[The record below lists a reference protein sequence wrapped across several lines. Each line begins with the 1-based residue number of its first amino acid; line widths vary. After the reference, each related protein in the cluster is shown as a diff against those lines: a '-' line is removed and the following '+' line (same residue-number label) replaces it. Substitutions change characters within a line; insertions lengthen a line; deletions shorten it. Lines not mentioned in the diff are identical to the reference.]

1 MKNLT
6 LLLVALLFIA
16 GCAKVQETENEPVN
30 KWNGY
35 ALLKSGEI
43 VHTLW
48 AGQHIDVGTVTYGI
62 DDNANFYV
70 TYDCTPSGWLISETH
85 MFAGDKKDMPVNKP
99 GMPKIGK
106 FPNKGTHPNV
116 SVVTYTVPL
125 SELPP
130 YEEPGFV
137 VATHAVVNN
146 PDGGNETAWGEGD
159 FVFSDKGWGWYDIYY
174 FNQPDNEFTI
184 LYGTQLANDSL
195 SLYHINMTT
204 GDNTLIL
211 AEFIGNANGTYDGT
225 AYDDESGNFFFTNFD
240 TRELMINPLQDDGAS
255 FSAGDLNGIASGATF
270 YNESFYYIDNVTH
283 EISEVTFD
291 NNWQI
296 ATETVVSTIP
306 STVFINDIAMDPE
319 GQNLYMVGNV
329 NDGSSELITY
339 NFTTDSYSTL
349 DLEVGQNTS
358 IAYSS
363 DGELYAVTS
372 ADDQG
377 VGFAT
382 YTIDPATG
390 TATLISNE
398 ENGEEGESEIED
410 PISDI
415 SRGPLM

>member
-159 FVFSDKGWGWYDIYY
+159 FVFSDKGWGWFPFTRKQGLIFGRLAQGQDIYFQANRNSAIKIFFY
-174 FNQPDNEFTI
+174 EFNAQPRNHSFR
-184 LYGTQLANDSL
+184 
-195 SLYHINMTT
+195 TT
-204 GDNTLIL
+204 STGGSWI
-211 AEFIGNANGTYDGT
+211 
-225 AYDDESGNFFFTNFD
+225 ESVRQTRTRVISGQDIFNF
-240 TRELMINPLQDDGAS
+240 
-255 FSAGDLNGIASGATF
+255 
-270 YNESFYYIDNVTH
+270 
-283 EISEVTFD
+283 
-291 NNWQI
+291 
-296 ATETVVSTIP
+296 
-306 STVFINDIAMDPE
+306 
-319 GQNLYMVGNV
+319 
-329 NDGSSELITY
+329 
-339 NFTTDSYSTL
+339 
-349 DLEVGQNTS
+349 
-358 IAYSS
+358 
-363 DGELYAVTS
+363 
-372 ADDQG
+372 
-377 VGFAT
+377 
-382 YTIDPATG
+382 
-390 TATLISNE
+390 
-398 ENGEEGESEIED
+398 
-410 PISDI
+410 
-415 SRGPLM
+415 